1 MYCKGSL
8 PKDKYTALDALI
20 SDTKRGNLYT
30 GNCKFAIIHDLV
42 KAAVNAPAEKPAL
55 SKFDK
60 IATSRIFGKP
70 LAVGIM
76 LLSFVAAMIFA
87 APFMMLGG
95 MIPSLL
101 SEPLHNLLSGIGAPD
116 MVTSF
121 ISELLPNIPSFAL
134 SMCGFVMGVTF
145 AFSLIEEV
153 GYMARMAFVFDSLM
167 AKLGLQGKSIC
178 AFLMGFGC
186 TIGGATGTRVIDN
199 WGQRLLAITL
209 VWSVPCAAT
218 WAVMPTLAQ
227 IFFGNGAILVLIG
240 ILLLMF
246 VFMAIT
252 AKVFGNSLAPKKSR
266 IGMIMELPPY
276 HKPKWGNIFRTTFS
290 KGLDIFLRAMK
301 VISVVSIVFWL
312 LSYSGTGNVESSII
326 YKIGTFIEPFTKLF
340 GLGWQTFM
348 AFIASAISKELHTE
362 NAIL

>member
-30 GNCKFAIIHDLV
+30 GNRKFAIIHDLV

-76 LLSFVAAMIFA
+76 LLSFMAAMIFA

-95 MIPSLL
+95 MSPSLL

-121 ISELLPNIPSFAL
+121 ISDLLPNIPSFAL

-167 AKLGLQGKSIC
+167 AKLGC
-178 AFLMGFGC
+178 YAYTC
-186 TIGGATGTRVIDN
+186 TD
-199 WGQRLLAITL
+199 
-209 VWSVPCAAT
+209 
-218 WAVMPTLAQ
+218 
-227 IFFGNGAILVLIG
+227 
-240 ILLLMF
+240 
-246 VFMAIT
+246 
-252 AKVFGNSLAPKKSR
+252 
-266 IGMIMELPPY
+266 
-276 HKPKWGNIFRTTFS
+276 
-290 KGLDIFLRAMK
+290 FLRK
-301 VISVVSIVFWL
+301 WC
-312 LSYSGTGNVESSII
+312 Y
-326 YKIGTFIEPFTKLF
+326 IGTDWHPVTHVRIY
-340 GLGWQTFM
+340 GNYRQS
-348 AFIASAISKELHTE
+348 IR
-362 NAIL
+362 